1 MSKESE
7 KKFNASPFISFIWSI
22 CDDCLRDV
30 YVRGKYR
37 DVILPMLVIRRLDLC
52 LEATKADVLKMKAQ
66 LESAGV
72 HNPGPALLAAAK
84 QDYYNDSP
92 FMLKDLTS
100 RTNAQQLKADFEAY
114 LDGFSE
120 NVQDILGK
128 FKFRNQIPTMLDAG
142 ILGSVI
148 EKFVAPPVNLA
159 PYPILNDDGT
169 ERQAAL
175 DNHAMGTIFEEVLR
189 KFNEENNEEAGEHFT
204 PRDGVE
210 LLADLVLLPVADQI
224 ESTTYSLYDGASG
237 TGGMM
242 TIGEL
247 GLRRI
252 AEERKKK
259 ISIYMFG
266 QEINPETYAI
276 TKADLLL
283 RGEGGRKSRVAFGST
298 LSRDGYPTE
307 TFDFHLSNPPY
318 GKSWKVDAELMGGKD
333 GIVDP
338 RFVVTWKGE
347 PLSMIPRSS
356 DGQLLF
362 LLNHVAKMKDDTKLG
377 SRIAEVNNGSSLFTG
392 DAGSGESNARR
403 YLIER
408 DLVEAIVALP
418 ENMFYNTGIGTFVWV
433 LSNRKSAKR
442 RGKIQLIDATQMK
455 VPLRK
460 NMGQKNCEI
469 DAANRAKVMD
479 LFLNMKETPESKIF
493 DNAEFGYWQITVE
506 RPLRLSVDLSRPIPA
521 GVLKDADK
529 VAYDAIKQKFSGG
542 GGDFS
547 ENRLGCLRFAERPE
561 EAAA

>member
-52 LEATKADVLKMKAQ
+52 LEATKADVLKMKSQ

-72 HNPGPALLAAAK
+72 HNPGLALLAAAK

-159 PYPILNDDGT
+159 PYPILNDDGS
-169 ERQAAL
+169 ERLPAL

-237 TGGMM
+237 TGCMM
-242 TIGEL
+242 TIGER

-252 AEERKKK
+252 AAERKKK

-433 LSNRKSAKR
+433 LSNRKNAKR

-479 LFLNMKETPESKIF
+479 LFLNMKETPESKVF

-506 RPLRLSVDLSRPIPA
+506 RPLRLSVDLSRPVPA
-521 GVLKDADK
+521 GALKDADK
-529 VAYDAIKQKFSGG
+529 VAFDAIKQKFSGG
-542 GGDFS
+542 FS
-547 ENRLGCLRFAERPE
+547 ENRLGRLCFAKRPE